1 MPVTPEPPPGA
12 RTSPGAGP
20 DLPHPLQGND
30 KGNDRRSPI
39 DSRSPS
45 KPSFRP
51 TTTPGVARTPCKSGV
66 FLEPML
72 SETDHGSA
80 ASKPLRNGLGT
91 RRQPQQISDAKSPEM
106 RDKTSVLG

>member
-1 MPVTPEPPPGA
+1 
-12 RTSPGAGP
+12 
-20 DLPHPLQGND
+20 
-30 KGNDRRSPI
+30 
-39 DSRSPS
+39 
-45 KPSFRP
+45 
-51 TTTPGVARTPCKSGV
+51 
-66 FLEPML
+66 ML